1 MWFQVHLLKK
11 TKRTTSTYVHSLRHI
26 IPWLENNNISIVFRK
41 VKRICGICRILENL
55 CFLTI
60 QPVGMVEVINDP
72 NNVIFSSEHGDN
84 SAMLECIRPVAT
96 KYPLDFAKSIQI
108 CWKNASIFRKIQLSA
123 KSLVSNKKAT
133 KKKMRTWRKRPPFF
147 IQNGSFL
154 LPLREAWKPFE
165 KRSFSRV

>member
-1 MWFQVHLLKK
+1 MCGGLNQFLKIIVDWLNTTDAVTVYTQNSSKITNIYVIFRKIRIFRKIMWF
-11 TKRTTSTYVHSLRHI
+11 
-26 IPWLENNNISIVFRK
+26 
-41 VKRICGICRILENL
+41 CRILENL

-96 KYPLDFAKSIQI
+96 KYPLDFAKSIQN
-108 CWKNASIFRKIQLSA
+108 CWKDASIFRKIQLSA

-147 IQNGSFL
+147 IHNGPLL

-165 KRSFSRV
+165 KR